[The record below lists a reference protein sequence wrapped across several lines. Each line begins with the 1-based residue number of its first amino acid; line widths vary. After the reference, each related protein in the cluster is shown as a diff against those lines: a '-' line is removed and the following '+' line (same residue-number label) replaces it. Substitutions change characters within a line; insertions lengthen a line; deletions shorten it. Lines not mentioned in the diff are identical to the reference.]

1 MSQEV
6 GRGLVDQSAA
16 AWSLARRSPR
26 VSSMTAPSDVLA
38 AQEPGG
44 QLGVEQ
50 GGGPQAEGGQA
61 GDVLV
66 GGMKDPLGAVEGG
79 GQLCQRTAGDR
90 VDEEGADAFTPE
102 LDEVGVLSV
111 AEA

>member
-1 MSQEV
+1 MVLGQAQPQGLLDDSSQ
-6 GRGLVDQSAA
+6 
-16 AWSLARRSPR
+16 P
-26 VSSMTAPSDVLA
+26 DVLA
-38 AQEPGG
+38 SQEPGG

-66 GGMKDPLGAVEGG
+66 GSMKDPLGAVEGG